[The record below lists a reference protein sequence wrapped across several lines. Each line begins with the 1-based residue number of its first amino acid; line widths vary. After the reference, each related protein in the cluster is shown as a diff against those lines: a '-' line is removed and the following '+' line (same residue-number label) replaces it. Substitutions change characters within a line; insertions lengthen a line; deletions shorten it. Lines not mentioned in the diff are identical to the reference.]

1 MCSRIQMLSA
11 SLITMQLELVGSNLI
26 NAMEPALSSSSP
38 TLYFSYILLSFE
50 LIHNINFFCT
60 SD

>member
-38 TLYFSYILLSFE
+38 MYISLTYYYHS
-50 LIHNINFFCT
+50 N
-60 SD
+60 

>member
-1 MCSRIQMLSA
+1 MLSA
-11 SLITMQLELVGSNLI
+11 ALITMQLELVGSNLI

-38 TLYFSYILLSFE
+38 TVYFSYILLSFE
-50 LIHNINFFCT
+50 LIHNINFFCI